1 MVLSIIGIAAIA
13 IAIYLLGRAAGKR
26 AAVTEIMEI
35 LTEFELIEETSEFV
49 QTQRQN
55 ALDQ

>member
-1 MVLSIIGIAAIA
+1 MLSIIGIAAIA
-13 IAIYLLGRAAGKR
+13 IAIYLLGRAHGKR
-26 AAVTEIMEI
+26 SVY
-35 LTEFELIEETSEFV
+35 FELAEAMAELEDWEVTEFV